1 MNWRKIFGY
10 RSKTAWKM
18 FIASIVYIFI
28 LFLILQAIIP
38 NSIRPA
44 LVNIGFLGFSL
55 SLLALIIGLIK
66 PQFVLPKIQ
75 IKTRK
80 KVVYSY
86 LYLALAFFL
95 MGIVFIDGKSTSN
108 QTVQKADTKVA
119 TSQDTKKDTADTK
132 SKEEADRKA
141 QEETQRKAQEEANRK
156 AQEEADHK
164 AQEEANRKAQEE
176 ANRKAQEEAN
186 RKAQEEANRKAQ
198 EEANRKA
205 QEEANRKTQEEA
217 NRKTQEETQRKAQE
231 EANRKAQE
239 EANRKAQEE
248 ASQKSNAVVSS
259 SSGNHNGSNQKPFQN
274 DPSDDKE
281 SNTTCKGQIKGN
293 ANSKK
298 YHVPGGQYYDST
310 KDNIVWFC
318 SETDAQAAGYVR
330 SKK

>member
-141 QEETQRKAQEEANRK
+141 QEETQRKAQEEANHKAQEEAQRK
-156 AQEEADHK
+156 AQEEA
-164 AQEEANRKAQEE
+164 
-176 ANRKAQEEAN
+176 
-186 RKAQEEANRKAQ
+186 
-198 EEANRKA
+198 
-205 QEEANRKTQEEA
+205 
-217 NRKTQEETQRKAQE
+217 QRKAQE
-231 EANRKAQE
+231 EANHKAQEEAQRKAQEESQRKAQE

-259 SSGNHNGSNQKPFQN
+259 SSGNHNGSNRKPFQN

-281 SNTTCKGQIKGN
+281 ANTTCKGQIKGN

-318 SETDAQAAGYVR
+318 SEADAQAAGYVR

>member
-44 LVNIGFLGFSL
+44 LVNIGFLGFPL
-55 SLLALIIGLIK
+55 SLLVLIIGLIK

-132 SKEEADRKA
+132 SKEEAQRKAQEETERKAQEEADRKAQEEANRKA
-141 QEETQRKAQEEANRK
+141 QEETQRKAQEEAN
-156 AQEEADHK
+156 HK
-164 AQEEANRKAQEE
+164 AQEEAQRKAQEE

-186 RKAQEEANRKAQ
+186 RKAQG
-198 EEANRKA
+198 
-205 QEEANRKTQEEA
+205 
-217 NRKTQEETQRKAQE
+217 
-231 EANRKAQE
+231 

-259 SSGNHNGSNQKPFQN
+259 SSGNHNGSNRKPFQN

-281 SNTTCKGQIKGN
+281 ANTTCKGQIKGN

-318 SETDAQAAGYVR
+318 SEADAQAAGYVR

>member
-66 PQFVLPKIQ
+66 PQFVLPKIK

-86 LYLALAFFL
+86 LYLVLAFFL

-132 SKEEADRKA
+132 SKEEAERKAQKETERKAQEEADRKAQEEANRKA
-141 QEETQRKAQEEANRK
+141 QEETQRKAQEEAN
-156 AQEEADHK
+156 HK
-164 AQEEANRKAQEE
+164 AQEEAQRKAQEE

-198 EEANRKA
+198 EEA
-205 QEEANRKTQEEA
+205 
-217 NRKTQEETQRKAQE
+217 
-231 EANRKAQE
+231 
-239 EANRKAQEE
+239 
-248 ASQKSNAVVSS
+248 SQKSNAVDSS
-259 SSGNHNGSNQKPFQN
+259 SSGNHNGSNRKPFQN

-281 SNTTCKGQIKGN
+281 ANTTCRGQIKGN

-318 SETDAQAAGYVR
+318 SEADAQAAGYVR

>member
-186 RKAQEEANRKAQ
+186 RKAQEETQRKA
-198 EEANRKA
+198 
-205 QEEANRKTQEEA
+205 
-217 NRKTQEETQRKAQE
+217 QEETQRKAQE

-259 SSGNHNGSNQKPFQN
+259 SSGNHNGSNRKPFQN

>member
-86 LYLALAFFL
+86 LYLVLAFFL

-141 QEETQRKAQEEANRK
+141 QEETQRKAQEEANHKAQEEAQRK
-156 AQEEADHK
+156 AQEEA
-164 AQEEANRKAQEE
+164 QRKAQEE
-176 ANRKAQEEAN
+176 ANHKAQEEAQRKAQEEA
-186 RKAQEEANRKAQ
+186 
-198 EEANRKA
+198 
-205 QEEANRKTQEEA
+205 
-217 NRKTQEETQRKAQE
+217 QRKAQE
-231 EANRKAQE
+231 EANRKAH
-239 EANRKAQEE
+239 EE

-259 SSGNHNGSNQKPFQN
+259 SSGNHNGSNRKPFQN

-281 SNTTCKGQIKGN
+281 ANTTCKGQIKGN

-318 SETDAQAAGYVR
+318 SEADAQAAGYVR

>member
-1 MNWRKIFGY
+1 MNWRNFFGY

-108 QTVQKADTKVA
+108 QTVQKADTKIA

-132 SKEEADRKA
+132 SKEEADS
-141 QEETQRKAQEEANRK
+141 
-156 AQEEADHK
+156 
-164 AQEEANRKAQEE
+164 
-176 ANRKAQEEAN
+176 
-186 RKAQEEANRKAQ
+186 
-198 EEANRKA
+198 
-205 QEEANRKTQEEA
+205 
-217 NRKTQEETQRKAQE
+217 
-231 EANRKAQE
+231 KAQE

-259 SSGNHNGSNQKPFQN
+259 SSGNHNGSNRKPFQN

-281 SNTTCKGQIKGN
+281 ANTTCKGQIKGN

>member
-164 AQEEANRKAQEE
+164 VQEEANRKAQEE

-186 RKAQEEANRKAQ
+186 RKA
-198 EEANRKA
+198 
-205 QEEANRKTQEEA
+205 QEEA

>member
-44 LVNIGFLGFSL
+44 LVNIGFLGFLL

-86 LYLALAFFL
+86 LYLVLAFFL

-141 QEETQRKAQEEANRK
+141 QEEANRKTQEETQRKAQEEAN
-156 AQEEADHK
+156 HK
-164 AQEEANRKAQEE
+164 AQEEA
-176 ANRKAQEEAN
+176 
-186 RKAQEEANRKAQ
+186 
-198 EEANRKA
+198 
-205 QEEANRKTQEEA
+205 
-217 NRKTQEETQRKAQE
+217 QRKAQE

-259 SSGNHNGSNQKPFQN
+259 SSGNHNGSNRKPFQN

-281 SNTTCKGQIKGN
+281 ANTTCKGQIKGN

-318 SETDAQAAGYVR
+318 SEADAQAAGYVR

>member
-176 ANRKAQEEAN
+176 TQRKA
-186 RKAQEEANRKAQ
+186 
-198 EEANRKA
+198 
-205 QEEANRKTQEEA
+205 
-217 NRKTQEETQRKAQE
+217 QEETQRKAQE

-259 SSGNHNGSNQKPFQN
+259 SSGNHNGSNRKPFQN